1 VSAGV
6 SQATGGGGRAI
17 GLFDLAGRKAIVTG
31 ASRGL
36 GLQIAQA
43 LGEQGAELLITARRQ
58 PELDQAVESLRG
70 RGITCNSL
78 PCDLGQVEAVREFAH
93 RALERLGHCDILV
106 NNAGAAWAAPAED
119 HPIEAWQKLVNLNL
133 TGVFVLSQAI
143 GRESMIP
150 RGYGRILNIA
160 SIAGLRGN
168 PLNTNEMIAY
178 NTTKG
183 GLINFTRTLAGEWG
197 EFGITV
203 NALAPGFFPSRLTRG
218 ALESFGESIK
228 AMTPLK
234 RIGGDDD
241 LKGAALLFCSEAGR
255 HITGQ
260 ILAVDGGMSVV

>member
-1 VSAGV
+1 
-6 SQATGGGGRAI
+6 
-17 GLFDLAGRKAIVTG
+17 
-31 ASRGL
+31 
-36 GLQIAQA
+36 
-43 LGEQGAELLITARRQ
+43 
-58 PELDQAVESLRG
+58 
-70 RGITCNSL
+70 
-78 PCDLGQVEAVREFAH
+78 
-93 RALERLGHCDILV
+93 
-106 NNAGAAWAAPAED
+106 
-119 HPIEAWQKLVNLNL
+119 
-133 TGVFVLSQAI
+133 VFVLSQAI

>member
-1 VSAGV
+1 MLSEPSVPAR
-6 SQATGGGGRAI
+6 RAI
-17 GLFDLAGRKAIVTG
+17 DLFDLRGQKAIVTG
-31 ASRGL
+31 GSRGL

-43 LGEQGAELLITARRQ
+43 LGEQGAELLITARRP
-58 PELDQAVESLRG
+58 PELDAAIEWLRA
-70 RGITCNSL
+70 RGIPCSSIA
-78 PCDLGQVEAVREFAH
+78 CDLGDVDSVREFAGA
-93 RALERLGHCDILV
+93 ALARLGQCDILV

-133 TGVFVLSQAI
+133 TGIFVLSQAI
-143 GRESMIP
+143 GRDSMIP
-150 RGYGRILNIA
+150 RRYGRILNIA

-203 NALAPGFFPSRLTRG
+203 NALAPGFFPSKLTQG
-218 ALESFGESIK
+218 ALEHFGKQIE

-234 RIGGDDD
+234 RIGGEDD
-241 LKGAALLFCSEAGR
+241 LKGAALLFCSAAGR

-260 ILAVDGGMSVV
+260 VLAVDGGMSVV

>member
-1 VSAGV
+1 VTAPSPEERSPA
-6 SQATGGGGRAI
+6 RAI
-17 GLFDLAGRKAIVTG
+17 ELFDLRGRKAIVTG
-31 ASRGL
+31 GSRGL
-36 GLQIAQA
+36 GFQIAQA
-43 LGEQGAELLITARRQ
+43 LGEQGAEILITARRAA
-58 PELDQAVESLRG
+58 ELEQAQAQLQAAGIRCQSL
-70 RGITCNSL
+70 T
-78 PCDLGQVEAVREFAH
+78 CDLGDVRAVQTFAAQ
-93 RALERLGHCDILV
+93 ALAMLGHCDILV
-106 NNAGAAWAAPAED
+106 NNAGTSWASPAEQ
-119 HPIEAWQKLVNLNL
+119 HPIDAWQKLVNLNL

-143 GRESMIP
+143 GRDTMIP
-150 RGYGRILNIA
+150 RRYGRILNIA

-183 GLINFTRTLAGEWG
+183 GLVNFTRTLAGEWG

-218 ALESFGESIK
+218 ALETFGESIR